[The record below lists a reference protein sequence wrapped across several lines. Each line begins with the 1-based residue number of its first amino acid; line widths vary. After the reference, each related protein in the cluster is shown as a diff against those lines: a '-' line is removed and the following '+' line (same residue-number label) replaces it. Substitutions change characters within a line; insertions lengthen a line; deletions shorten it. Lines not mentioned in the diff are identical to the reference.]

1 MDQQNSDTGRPVPG
15 KNAADAPGKAH
26 KHCRNFKDTKPS
38 IVQAEELLRPSASQL
53 AAAWKAIVIEE
64 RRQVERVPDRPK
76 PEDFYQPVA
85 QSFRAEPDRSNDPVL
100 EHLQSLALAEETWL
114 DLGAGGGRYAVPM
127 SQHLARVIAIEPSEG
142 MREVLT
148 ASINENRIENIEIF
162 PERWPG
168 PSDAPIADVGMIAN
182 VSYDIEEIG
191 LFLDQLEAHSR
202 RLCIAI
208 LFDRSPPA
216 YFAPLWEKV
225 HGEPRILLPGAGE
238 LIALLLARG
247 TLPEVQVFDP
257 PQRTFPDLETLHQQA
272 RRPLWV
278 LEGSEA
284 DKRLGQAVKELAV
297 SVDSPPEATTRDLGS
312 GRRPPL
318 AKPGCFTLTDRPRQ
332 LAILSWQPKSPTLSR
347 G

>member
-225 HGEPRILLPGAGE
+225 HANRESSCPVLANSSPCCLRAAPCPKFKSLTRPKEPSRTLRPSTSKPAG
-238 LIALLLARG
+238 R
-247 TLPEVQVFDP
+247 
-257 PQRTFPDLETLHQQA
+257 
-272 RRPLWV
+272 
-278 LEGSEA
+278 
-284 DKRLGQAVKELAV
+284 
-297 SVDSPPEATTRDLGS
+297 S
-312 GRRPPL
+312 GFWKA
-318 AKPGCFTLTDRPRQ
+318 AKPTSALGKP
-332 LAILSWQPKSPTLSR
+332 
-347 G
+347 